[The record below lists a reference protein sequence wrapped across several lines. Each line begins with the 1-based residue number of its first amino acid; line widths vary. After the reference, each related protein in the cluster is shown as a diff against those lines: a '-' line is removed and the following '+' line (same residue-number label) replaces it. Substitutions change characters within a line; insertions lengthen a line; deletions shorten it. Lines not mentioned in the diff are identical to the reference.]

1 MQVDVRNVASGSQRG
16 YLVDVVGL
24 EQQSGKAAE
33 RAATNAHTT
42 YVAYFVAVAAHE
54 RGASTHADDYHS
66 L

>member
-54 RGASTHADDYHS
+54 
-66 L
+66 